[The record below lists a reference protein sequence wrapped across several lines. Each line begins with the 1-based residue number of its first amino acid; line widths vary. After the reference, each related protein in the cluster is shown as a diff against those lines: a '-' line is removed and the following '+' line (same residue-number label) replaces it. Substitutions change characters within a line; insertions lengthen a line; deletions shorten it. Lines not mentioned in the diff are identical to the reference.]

1 MKAIITVIGQDKVGI
16 IAGVS
21 GYLKEIN
28 VNILDI
34 NQTIMGDIFTMIML
48 VDTECSNVEFS
59 EFVKGASDLGEK
71 MGVQILATN
80 EEIYKSMH
88 RI

>member
-34 NQTIMGDIFTMIML
+34 NQTIMGDIFTMVML
-48 VDTECSNVEFS
+48 VDTEKSTVGFD
-59 EFVKGASDLGEK
+59 EFVKGVSSLGES

>member
-34 NQTIMGDIFTMIML
+34 NQTIMGDIFTMVML
-48 VDTECSNVEFS
+48 VDTEKSNVGFD
-59 EFVKGASDLGEK
+59 EFVKGASSLGES